1 MNCYGPLKAPREHID
16 FVAYNIT
23 ISWQETISLQE
34 TISETHYRSVQMR
47 FKHRI
52 KLSESLAYE
61 LTRQWWILL
70 TPHESTFGD
79 NKFDNFSPIEGTT
92 IQSCK
97 KLVTIEGL

>member
-1 MNCYGPLKAPREHID
+1 MKAPREHTN

-23 ISWQETISLQE
+23 ISWQE

-79 NKFDNFSPIEGTT
+79 NNFDNFSPIEGTT
-92 IQSCK
+92 IQSSK